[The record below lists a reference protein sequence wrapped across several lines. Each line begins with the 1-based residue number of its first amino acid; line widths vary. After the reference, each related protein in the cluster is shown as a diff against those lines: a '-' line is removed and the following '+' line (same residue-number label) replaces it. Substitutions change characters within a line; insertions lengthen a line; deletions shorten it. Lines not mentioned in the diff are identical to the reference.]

1 MPSFDIVSKTDLAE
15 VDNALAGMMREIG
28 TRFDFK
34 GSQSKIERK
43 DDTLTLHADDKMK
56 LKQMHELLKGYLTR
70 RKLDAGALDFKDEEQ
85 ASGNSIRQIVMIKQG
100 IDKELAKQIVSG
112 IKESKLKVQ
121 TAIQGTE
128 LRVTGKKRDDLQD
141 AIALVRSLKIT
152 QPLQYVNFRD

>member
-56 LKQMHELLKGYLTR
+56 LKQMHELLKGYMTR

-100 IDKELAKQIVSG
+100 IDKELAKQIVKA
-112 IKESKLKVQ
+112 IKDSKLKVQ
-121 TAIQGTE
+121 AAIQGTE
-128 LRVTGKKRDDLQD
+128 LRITGKKRDDLQD
-141 AIALVRSLKIT
+141 AIQLVRGLKIT